1 MNRQVPKK
9 YTIVGDGKVARHFG
23 HYFDLLEIPFNRWSR
38 RQSLQKLQQF
48 VAQTDVVLLLISD
61 DEIARF
67 IENHPFLHNKIL
79 VHFSGTLSLDSA
91 FGCHPLMTFGQ
102 ALYDL
107 ATYQSIPFVC
117 DEGVDFK
124 QLLPQLGNPFFSI
137 AAKDKAFYHAMCVM
151 AGNFSQMLMRETA
164 KQLNERLEI
173 PADILFPYL
182 LQNTKNFIANPEHSA
197 TGPLQRGDF
206 ATINKHLHV
215 LKGNDL
221 EGIYKRFVQFSST
234 MSNNY
239 HHRECGDAEGLKT
252 LDSRFHGNDKSVAR
266 GNDNGFFR
274 ENVQ

>member
-9 YTIVGDGKVARHFG
+9 YTIVGDGKVARHFRR
-23 HYFDLLEIPFNRWSR
+23 YFDLLEIPFNQWHRQ
-38 RQSLQKLQQF
+38 QSLQKFQQF
-48 VAQTDVVLLLISD
+48 VAQTDVILLLISD
-61 DEIARF
+61 DAIARF

-102 ALYDL
+102 DLYDL

-117 DEGVDFK
+117 DEAVDFL
-124 QLLPQLGNPFFSI
+124 QLFPQLGNQFFSI
-137 AAKDKAFYHAMCVM
+137 ASKDKAFYHAMCVM

-164 KQLNERLEI
+164 KQLNERLEM

-206 ATINKHLHV
+206 ATINKHLQV
-215 LKGNDL
+215 LERNPLGN
-221 EGIYKRFVQFSST
+221 IYKSFLKFQNIRDVDFSQPKS
-234 MSNNY
+234 
-239 HHRECGDAEGLKT
+239 GLKST
-252 LDSRFHGNDKSVAR
+252 TQIPKISQR
-266 GNDNGFFR
+266 
-274 ENVQ
+274 VQ